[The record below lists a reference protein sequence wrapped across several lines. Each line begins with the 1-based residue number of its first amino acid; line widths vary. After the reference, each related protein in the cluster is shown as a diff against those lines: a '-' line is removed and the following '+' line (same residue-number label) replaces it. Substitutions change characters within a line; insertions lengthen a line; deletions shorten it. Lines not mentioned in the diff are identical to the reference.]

1 MARMNFPQVF
11 NYETSNVRVVAI
23 DGEPWFVLN
32 DVVQILGLTN
42 SRMVKDRLTDD
53 VSSTYPIQDAL
64 GRTQDTTIINEDGLY
79 DVILE
84 SRKPEAKSFRK
95 WITSEVVPSIRKTGS
110 YGVNQL
116 PQNYVEALEA
126 LVESVK
132 VNQVLEEQVQ
142 LNAPKVALY
151 DTAMSAK
158 NNMTM
163 MHVAKTLG
171 IGRNKLF
178 DFLREQKVLMKNNIP
193 YETYVSRG
201 YFDVRQ
207 YTITHFTTGLE
218 NKIQTMVTPKGMA
231 WIHTLLRER
240 QQAN

>member
-1 MARMNFPQVF
+1 MSFPQVF
-11 NYETSNVRVVAI
+11 NYDASNVRVI
-23 DGEPWFVLN
+23 TKDGEPWFVLK
-32 DVVQILGLTN
+32 DVCEILGL
-42 SRMVKDRLTDD
+42 RAPDVKQRLADD
-53 VSSTYPIQDAL
+53 VVSTHTVSDSL
-64 GRTQDTTIINEDGLY
+64 GRANTATIINEDGLY

-84 SRKPEAKSFRK
+84 SRKPEARSFRK

-132 VNQVLEEQVQ
+132 VNQVLEEKAQ

-218 NKIQTMVTPKGMA
+218 NKTQTMVTPKGMA
-231 WIHTLLRER
+231 WIHTLLTER